1 MTRNRHSIEFREQ
14 ALSKVRQR
22 GARSVQDIAGDLNMS
37 AGTLRKWAAKS
48 NQKES
53 VSLLPAQLPTDLP
66 AQSWSPAQRLLAL
79 NQTHTLSGE
88 DLHAWCRERGL
99 FEHQLKAWRE
109 AFCSATPVDS
119 KEAKSALRELQG
131 KHEVLQRELRRK
143 EKALAEA
150 AALLVLQKK
159 FQALWED
166 EEK

>member
-1 MTRNRHSIEFREQ
+1 MTTNRHSIEFQEQ

-22 GARSVQDIAGDLNMS
+22 GARSVQDVANDLNMPV
-37 AGTLRKWAAKS
+37 GTLRKWLSKS
-48 NQKES
+48 NRKGEVGKP
-53 VSLLPAQLPTDLP
+53 VSDLPVDLP

-79 NQTHTLSGE
+79 NQTHGMPETQ
-88 DLHAWCRERGL
+88 LHAWCREKGL
-99 FEHQLKAWRE
+99 FEHQLKAWGE
-109 AFCSATPVDS
+109 AFCSATVS
-119 KEAKSALRELQG
+119 ESREARTALRELQV
-131 KHEVLQRELRRK
+131 KHDGLQRELRRK

>member
-1 MTRNRHSIEFREQ
+1 MTTNRHSIEFQEQ

-22 GARSVQDIAGDLNMS
+22 GARSVQDVANDLNMPV
-37 AGTLRKWAAKS
+37 GTLRKWLSKS
-48 NQKES
+48 NRKGEVGKP
-53 VSLLPAQLPTDLP
+53 VSDLPVDLP

-79 NQTHTLSGE
+79 NQTHGMPETQ
-88 DLHAWCRERGL
+88 LHAWCREKGL
-99 FEHQLKAWRE
+99 FEHQLKAWGE
-109 AFCSATPVDS
+109 AFCSATVS
-119 KEAKSALRELQG
+119 ESREARTALRELQI
-131 KHEVLQRELRRK
+131 KHDGLQRELRRK